1 MNGQER
7 ETPIELLCKPYEYA
21 DEDIVSCFKRLGVLY
36 QESNKGEEQV
46 TSKKFLVECT
56 MNTTV

>member
-1 MNGQER
+1 MNGKER

-36 QESNKGEEQV
+36 QENNKEQEQV
-46 TSKKFLVECT
+46 ASKKSLVECT
-56 MNTTV
+56 MNTTA